1 MVKPIR
7 ILLFLFYI
15 GCISS
20 VIMVVSPGEITVAD
34 SLSFDVFTFDAV
46 YQPPD
51 ASEQPADITDIVANT
66 QANVENFENQADT
79 NVISSPNAAPDTTK
93 IKTFEPSAEPRQ
105 LIEYPDSTRFVLDDF
120 FNSLQNL
127 SENQQLIR
135 VVHYGDSQLEGDRI
149 TQYLRTRLQKQ
160 FGGCGV
166 GLVPLLEKQA
176 IRSTLHTY
184 HSPNMKKYGLMDNSK
199 SSKRTYGLLGGIF
212 TFTPA
217 NLSKDSEQEYATYTR
232 FRKSKYDAKTDTHT
246 KIENVKILYRA
257 NRNLY
262 ADVLL
267 EEDSSFKDIFA
278 PNENF
283 AVAKMDL
290 NADFEKLTINFKT
303 KSDTELYGVALDCHQ
318 GIAVDNVALRGCA
331 VVDFRRTSGAF
342 LRSQLEKMNVK
353 LLVLQFG
360 VNVVPNPVKNYN
372 FYETMFYNQLKYVK
386 ALMPELSI
394 LVVGVSDMSC
404 RRGGQYVSYPN
415 VTLIRDAQKR
425 AAFRA
430 GCAFWD
436 LYLAMGGENSMPAWV
451 SAKPSLAN
459 KDYTH
464 FNHRGAKLVGEML
477 YNALAKE
484 YENYAL
490 RQNQE

>member
-15 GCISS
+15 GCLSS
-20 VIMVVSPGEITVAD
+20 VIMVVSPGEIAVAD
-34 SLSFDVFTFDAV
+34 SLSVNIFTFDDV
-46 YQPPD
+46 YELPD
-51 ASEQPADITDIVANT
+51 STQETADITDIVANA
-66 QANVENFENQADT
+66 QANVDNFENQPSTDSAST
-79 NVISSPNAAPDTTK
+79 QTTIQDTTPVK
-93 IKTFEPSAEPRQ
+93 KFEPSAEPRQ
-105 LIEYPDSTRFVLDDF
+105 FIEYPDSTSFVLDGF
-120 FNSLQNL
+120 FNSLETI
-127 SENQQLIR
+127 SEDESLIR

-149 TQYLRTRLQKQ
+149 TRYLRSRLQGQ

-184 HSPNMKKYGLMDNSK
+184 NSTNLKKYDLMDRKKSK
-199 SSKRTYGLLGGIF
+199 KRKYGLLGGFF
-212 TFTPA
+212 TFTPD
-217 NLSKDSEQEYATYTR
+217 NLSKDSDEEYKAYTR
-232 FRKSKYDAKTDTHT
+232 FRKSKYDAKTDNHT
-246 KIENVKILYRA
+246 KIENLKILYRA
-257 NRNLY
+257 DRNLY
-262 ADVLL
+262 ADVVL
-267 EEDSSFKDIFA
+267 EKDSSFKDIFA
-278 PNENF
+278 SEENF

-290 NADFEKLTINFKT
+290 DAEFQKLTVNLKT
-303 KSDTELYGVALDCHQ
+303 KSNAEFYGIALDCNE
-318 GIAVDNVALRGCA
+318 GIAVDNVALRGSA
-331 VVDFRRTSGAF
+331 VVDFRKTSGTF

-360 VNVVPNPVKNYN
+360 VNVVPNPVKNYG

-394 LVVGVSDMSC
+394 LVVGVSDMSR
-404 RRGGQYVSYPN
+404 RRGGKYVSYPN
-415 VTLIRDAQKR
+415 VTAIRDAQKR

-484 YENYAL
+484 YENYAQRKEL
-490 RQNQE
+490 E